1 MPEVLDK
8 IKRTLQ
14 LPATK
19 AATGAFFFVEADY

>member
-14 LPATK
+14 LQPWWQ
-19 AATGAFFFVEADY
+19 ATGAFFFVEADY